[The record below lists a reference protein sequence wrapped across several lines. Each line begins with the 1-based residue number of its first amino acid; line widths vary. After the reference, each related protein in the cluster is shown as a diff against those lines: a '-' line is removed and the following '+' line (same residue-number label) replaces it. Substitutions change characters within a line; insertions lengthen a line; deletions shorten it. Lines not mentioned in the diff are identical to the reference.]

1 MVRKQ
6 IAIYGKGGIGK
17 STTSSNIAA
26 AMAKLGKRV
35 MLVGCD
41 PKEDSTLSLCGG
53 QQLPSVLETMYK
65 KGEANLRLED
75 VCFKGPYGMLLVESG
90 GPDPG
95 VGCAGRG
102 VITALQTLERLDVFK
117 RFEID
122 VVIYDVLGD
131 VVCGGFAMPLRTG
144 FAKECYLVTSGE
156 LMALYA
162 ANNICKAIK
171 RFYSSENKIGLA
183 GLILN
188 CRNIP
193 YEDELVTTLA
203 SRIGAPIAAR
213 IPRDHVVQSCE
224 ARKETVVIGEP
235 NSAMAQQYMNLAKNI
250 LSNDAT
256 VVPDSITRDQLTD
269 LVSSFG
275 GDEGLIKPASRVRDI
290 KERSG
295 GMVMPIVHE
304 ENVDPS
310 SPVRRGQA

>member
-26 AMAKLGKRV
+26 AMAKMGKRV

-41 PKEDSTLSLCGG
+41 PKEDSTLSLRGG
-53 QQLPSVLETMYK
+53 RQLPSVLETMYK
-65 KGEANLRLED
+65 KGEENLSLED
-75 VCFKGPYGMLLVESG
+75 VCLEGPYGMLLVESG

-102 VITALQTLERLDVFK
+102 VITALQALERLNVFK

-162 ANNICKAIK
+162 ANNICKAIQ
-171 RFYSSENKIGLA
+171 RFYSPENQIGLA

-188 CRNIP
+188 HRNIP
-193 YEDELVTTLA
+193 REDELVTTLA
-203 SRIGAPIAAR
+203 RRIGASVVER

-224 ARKETVVIGEP
+224 ARKETVVLGEP
-235 NSAMAQQYMNLAKNI
+235 SSAMARQYMNLAGYI
-250 LSNDAT
+250 LSNETT
-256 VVPDSITRDQLTD
+256 VVPDSITRDELTD
-269 LVSSFG
+269 LVGSIS
-275 GDEGLIKPASRVRDI
+275 GDGEYEEPVSRSVDR
-290 KERSG
+290 KARTG
-295 GMVMPIVHE
+295 GMATSVVHD
-304 ENVDPS
+304 ENV
-310 SPVRRGQA
+310 